1 MTKIVEVP
9 EHGKEVLKVLYN
21 GKFQPLT
28 GPEGRE
34 LRTMVS
40 FTNRMSEKAERWDR
54 VKGAAT
60 RA

>member
-9 EHGKEVLKVLYN
+9 EHSKEVLKVLCN
-21 GKFQPLT
+21 RKFQPLT

-40 FTNRMSEKAERWDR
+40 SPNRMSEK
-54 VKGAAT
+54 VGQSQGSGS
-60 RA
+60 